1 MQEQRP
7 DMWNIQSFSTFVPKA
22 SPREIFIFTLI
33 LKSDIHL
40 GGHPIIMVSGKL
52 IKPGPDSFHIIPDVI

>member
-22 SPREIFIFTLI
+22 SPLEIFHLALL
-33 LKSDIHL
+33 LKSNIHL
-40 GGHPIIMVSGKL
+40 SGYPIIMVSGKL
-52 IKPGPDSFHIIPDVI
+52 IKSGPDSFHIIPDVI